1 LSILFS
7 LDSAKESEDQQTT
20 HGILGI
26 VEIIREDHGGFR
38 QGYGRY
44 ILDLKGRIEYPGT
57 MGWVSLHVLV
67 MMMMMMMMGE
77 SSSRVGLYYL
87 A

>member
-1 LSILFS
+1 MGFW
-7 LDSAKESEDQQTT
+7 
-20 HGILGI
+20 
-26 VEIIREDHGGFR
+26 EIIREDHGGFR
-38 QGYGRY
+38 QGNGRY
-44 ILDLKGRIEYPGT
+44 ILDVFLSEGRGRIEYPGT

-67 MMMMMMMMGE
+67 MMMMMMGE